1 MERTKFRP
9 SPLRGFK
16 DAIAP
21 YPSLLNH
28 KKGLARKVMLGVR
41 RKEYLRLTMPC
52 DYPKGSSS
60 LPKATPSD
68 ALR

>member
-16 DAIAP
+16 DSIAP

-52 DYPKGSSS
+52 NYQKAVRAYPRRR
-60 LPKATPSD
+60 PPMP
-68 ALR
+68 